1 MKRIVLLFSL
11 LLILALAV
19 ACGGTTEPPA
29 EEAAPTEAVA
39 EEPAEE
45 VAEEPAAEGDKLPAG
60 EQLYVFLPKS
70 LDNPYWD
77 DCRKGMEDLSAELGV
92 QAEFLG
98 PDTADA
104 AKQVGIFESVIARN
118 PQGIAVSPNDPTTVT
133 APIAAAMAAGI
144 PVFAW
149 DADAPDSER
158 IAYIGTNN
166 VNAGRTAGEE
176 LAKAIGGAGQVA
188 VLHGSL
194 TAANANERVQGFEE
208 AIANY
213 PDIEI
218 VAIEPTEDAVATA
231 LAKAEQLLQAY
242 PDLKAFYGVTGS
254 GVPGASGAVKQ
265 ANKCGEVQVIGFD
278 VVPQGIEA
286 MREGC
291 AQVLISQR
299 PYGMTQLT
307 LQTMYDLYNSGTE
320 VTEEFIDTGVEVV
333 YPDTL
338 EAFLETPH

>member
-1 MKRIVLLFSL
+1 MKRIALLLSL
-11 LLILALAV
+11 LLVLGLLV
-19 ACGGTTEPPA
+19 ACGGEAT
-29 EEAAPTEAVA
+29 EEAAA
-39 EEPAEE
+39 PAETT
-45 VAEEPAAEGDKLPAG
+45 AEEPAAEAPAAEAEKLPAG

-77 DCRKGMEDLSAELGV
+77 DCRKGMEDLAAELGV

-118 PQGIAVSPNDPTTVT
+118 PQGIAVSPNDPATVT
-133 APIAAAMAAGI
+133 AAIAAATAAGI

-208 AIANY
+208 AMANY
-213 PDIEI
+213 PDIEV
-218 VAIEPTEDAVATA
+218 VAIEPTEDSLATA

-242 PDLKAFYGVTGS
+242 PELKAFYGVTGS

-299 PYGMTQLT
+299 PYGMTQIT
-307 LQTMYDLYNSGTE
+307 LQTMYDLYNNGTQ

-338 EAFLETPH
+338 EEFLTTPH

>member
-11 LLILALAV
+11 LLVLALAV
-19 ACGGTTEPPA
+19 ACGGAAEETAEEVAPTTEA
-29 EEAAPTEAVA
+29 AVEEAG
-39 EEPAEE
+39 EE
-45 VAEEPAAEGDKLPAG
+45 VAEEVAAPGDVG
-60 EQLYVFLPKS
+60 DQLYVFLPKS

-77 DCRKGMEDLSAELGV
+77 DCRKGMEDLAAELGV

-104 AKQVGIFESVIARN
+104 AKQVGIFESVIARQ
-118 PQGIAVSPNDPTTVT
+118 PAGIAVSPNDPATVT
-133 APIAAAMAAGI
+133 AAIAAAMEAGI

-149 DADAPDSER
+149 DADAPESER

-188 VLHGSL
+188 ILHGSL
-194 TAANANERVQGFEE
+194 TAANANERVQGFLE
-208 AIANY
+208 AMENY
-213 PDIEI
+213 PDIEV
-218 VAIEPTEDAVATA
+218 VATEPTEDSLATA
-231 LAKAEQLLQAY
+231 LSKAEQLLQAY

-307 LQTMYDLYNSGTE
+307 LQTMFDLHNNGTQPA
-320 VTEEFIDTGVEVV
+320 EEFIDTGVEVV